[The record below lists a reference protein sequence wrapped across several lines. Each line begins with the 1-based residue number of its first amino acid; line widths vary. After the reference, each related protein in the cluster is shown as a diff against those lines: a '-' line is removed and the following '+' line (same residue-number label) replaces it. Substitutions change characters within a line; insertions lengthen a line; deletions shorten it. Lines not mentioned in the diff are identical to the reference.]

1 MPEFTR
7 DKYLNDC
14 KIIRYS
20 LKGKRP
26 IEYIIKNYYKKHK
39 GEKRRKLRMHIVNS
53 LNGNSFNKTKS
64 LKLMPIFIEVY
75 NLKTGKTF
83 QSQST

>member
-1 MPEFTR
+1 MPQYTR

-14 KIIRYS
+14 TEIRTS

-26 IEYIIKNYYKKHK
+26 IEYIIKNYFPKYK
-39 GEKRRKLRMHIVNS
+39 GERRRKLRLHLVNS
-53 LNGNSFNKTKS
+53 LNGNSFSKTKS
-64 LKLMPIFIEVY
+64 LKLIPIFIEVY

-83 QSQST
+83 ERTT